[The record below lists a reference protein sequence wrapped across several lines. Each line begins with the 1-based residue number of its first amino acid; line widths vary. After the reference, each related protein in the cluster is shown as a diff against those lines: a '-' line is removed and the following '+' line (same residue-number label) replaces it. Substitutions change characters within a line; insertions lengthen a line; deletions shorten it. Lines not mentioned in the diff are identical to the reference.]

1 VDKCEEDFSFLF
13 SVWTV
18 EDFLLQEK
26 QKSIPQRLITTINT
40 AVWTIFGRIAS
51 SFPSTS
57 SGQVQDLVNRVLP
70 VYITLNAGFRNTA
83 GTARRKNDLTL
94 HKSVQK

>member
-1 VDKCEEDFSFLF
+1 
-13 SVWTV
+13 V

-51 SFPSTS
+51 SF
-57 SGQVQDLVNRVLP
+57 QDLVNRVFP